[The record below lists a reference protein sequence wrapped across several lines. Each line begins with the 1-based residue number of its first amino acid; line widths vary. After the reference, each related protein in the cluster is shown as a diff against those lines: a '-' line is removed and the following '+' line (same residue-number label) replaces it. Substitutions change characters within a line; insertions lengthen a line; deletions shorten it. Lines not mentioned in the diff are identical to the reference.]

1 VVTLFICD
9 TTVEI
14 LFELIFISPL
24 FTMLKVTSKV
34 QCDSLNFAWL
44 AQVAK
49 CNCGN
54 EDYIL
59 EYKITITFT
68 MQ

>member
-1 VVTLFICD
+1 
-9 TTVEI
+9 
-14 LFELIFISPL
+14 
-24 FTMLKVTSKV
+24 MLKVTSKV

-59 EYKITITFT
+59 EYKITITFK
-68 MQ
+68 MQWWVKYVKPYLTILV